1 MSVYDSLFLLDGLSG
16 EARDNIIR
24 SFPEA
29 VKFKKGETIYSEFN
43 FSRAVALVLSGSAV
57 AETNNANGVVMK
69 KFLPGMCFGAA
80 AVFGS
85 SDEYVSRVT
94 AESET
99 EIQFIPEEALTEI
112 FEKYPKTAV
121 NYIAFLSDRI
131 RFLNNKLSLL
141 SCQSAEDT
149 VLKYLISA
157 ADGEG
162 YASLPKSMTMLSK
175 MLGLGRASLY
185 RSLDSLEK
193 NGHIIRENNKIKVIN
208 NEKTD

>member
-1 MSVYDSLFLLDGLSG
+1 MSVYDSLFLLDGLSS
-16 EARDNIIR
+16 EEKDNIIR
-24 SFPEA
+24 SFPAA

-57 AETNNANGVVMK
+57 AETNNVNGVVMK

>member
-1 MSVYDSLFLLDGLSG
+1 MSVYDSLFLLDGLSDG
-16 EARDNIIR
+16 EKEEIIA
-24 SFPEA
+24 SFPAA
-29 VKFKKGETIYSEFN
+29 VKFNKGETIYSELN
-43 FSRAVALVLSGSAV
+43 FSRAVALVISGGAV
-57 AETNNANGVVMK
+57 AATNNASGVVMK

-80 AVFGS
+80 AVFGGS
-85 SDEYVSRVT
+85 EEYVSRVT
-94 AESET
+94 AETET
-99 EIQFIPEEALTEI
+99 EIQFISEEFLTVL
-112 FEKYPKTAV
+112 FKKYPQTAV

-131 RFLNNKLSLL
+131 RFLNNKLSVL

-149 VLKYLISA
+149 VLMYLNSA
-157 ADGEG
+157 ADSDG
-162 YASLPKSMTMLSK
+162 YAFIPKSMTMLSK